1 MNMNFSHPKI
11 GDFVK
16 VTHSGAGIDTVGLVT
31 GKLTYYN
38 KDSASVP
45 VLLATPHNGDW
56 EVTVHNTAVEIIN
69 ENR

>member
-1 MNMNFSHPKI
+1 MNINFSHPKI

-31 GKLTYYN
+31 GELTYYN

-45 VLLATPHNGDW
+45 VLLSAPHKGEW

>member
-1 MNMNFSHPKI
+1 MNFSHPKI

-16 VTHSGAGIDTVGLVT
+16 VKHTAAGIDCVAVVVGE
-31 GKLTYYN
+31 LTYYN

-45 VLLATPHNGDW
+45 VLLSIPNKGDYK
-56 EVTVHNTAVEIIN
+56 VTVHNTSVVIIN

>member
-1 MNMNFSHPKI
+1 MNLNFSHPKI

-16 VTHSGAGIDTVGLVT
+16 VTHSAAGIDTVGLVT
-31 GKLTYYN
+31 GELTYYN

-45 VLLATPHNGDW
+45 GLLSVPHDGEY